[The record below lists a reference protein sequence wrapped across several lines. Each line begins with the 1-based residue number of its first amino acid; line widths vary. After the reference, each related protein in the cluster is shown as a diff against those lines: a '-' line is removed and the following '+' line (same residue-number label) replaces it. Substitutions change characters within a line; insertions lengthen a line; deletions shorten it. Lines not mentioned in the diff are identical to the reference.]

1 MLEIYQ
7 RYDRMASGLL
17 SIWKSILMN
26 EHIGKQWSGSMSVRL
41 AYVVILLIALV
52 LMFPGC
58 ENGNASKKSEA
69 GDLIQEAPADERVAV
84 QDDVLAEALSLTG
97 EQREQVGRINSK
109 YAGQVESI
117 LGSDDYRSRKVRRF
131 KSAMAKKDRELKKVF
146 SKEQYKMYEQIR
158 EELRQRLR

>member
-1 MLEIYQ
+1 LANEYIEQQWFRSLPVRFAYCI
-7 RYDRMASGLL
+7 
-17 SIWKSILMN
+17 IWLVAPALILTGCKNVDAPDKSLM
-26 EHIGKQWSGSMSVRL
+26 
-41 AYVVILLIALV
+41 
-52 LMFPGC
+52 
-58 ENGNASKKSEA
+58 

-84 QDDVLAEALSLTG
+84 QNDVLAEALSLTG

-109 YAGQVESI
+109 YAGQIESI
-117 LGSDDYRSRKVRRF
+117 LRSDDYRSRKVRRF